1 MPIVYP
7 IIPPASGP
15 SGVLEIVRDS
25 RTFAGNAVNIP
36 HPRKPRGDVLLDTIE
51 AALRGRSAEVI
62 RCGTPTFAMSAPM
75 DLRHEIVEQALDLVL
90 DPLL

>member
-1 MPIVYP
+1 
-7 IIPPASGP
+7 
-15 SGVLEIVRDS
+15 
-25 RTFAGNAVNIP
+25 
-36 HPRKPRGDVLLDTIE
+36 
-51 AALRGRSAEVI
+51 VI